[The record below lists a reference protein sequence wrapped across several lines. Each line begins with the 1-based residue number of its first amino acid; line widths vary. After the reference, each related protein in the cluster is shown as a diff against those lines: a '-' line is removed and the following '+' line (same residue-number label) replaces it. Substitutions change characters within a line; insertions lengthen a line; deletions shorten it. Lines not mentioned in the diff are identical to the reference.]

1 MTGPYPPEY
10 GAGPVGPQIYAP
22 QPYPENVAVAVPGNA
37 AATAAVSET
46 AVVAARRRGGDRSRG
61 GRSTGHR
68 NCFRARATTM
78 ASRRTALTDASAK
91 AAIQEYLDALS
102 KGDDQTVAR
111 HTLCGL
117 FDAVKEHRSDLALAS
132 LSSDAFRKQYSRAE
146 VTSIDKMV
154 LWSPNQAQVL
164 FTMRV
169 APATGST
176 REPAAETTR
185 NRPSLSYWPRTT
197 RSWCAPTC
205 RGRPVSS
212 DAGAAPAATPQLNE
226 SPQAQDPVAFGLSIV
241 KPCFSMVSTKSIVA
255 PWT

>member
-10 GAGPVGPQIYAP
+10 GAGPVGPQMYGA
-22 QPYPENVAVAVPGNA
+22 QPYPENVPSPYPAMLPPPVQYPKRRWWRLVAA
-37 AATAAVSET
+37 
-46 AVVAARRRGGDRSRG
+46 AVVAVVVVAALV
-61 GRSTGHR
+61 T
-68 NCFRARATTM
+68 AIVL
-78 ASRRTALTDASAK
+78 ASRNDNASSHTELTDASAK
-91 AAIQEYLDALS
+91 AAIQEYLDALT

-146 VTSIDKMV
+146 VTSVDKMV

-176 REPAAETTR
+176 RDQPPKEEEQAVAQLLAQDNEI
-185 NRPSLSYWPRTT
+185 LVCSYLPRT
-197 RSWCAPTC
+197 S
-205 RGRPVSS
+205 G
-212 DAGAAPAATPQLNE
+212 QY
-226 SPQAQDPVAFGLSIV
+226 
-241 KPCFSMVSTKSIVA
+241 
-255 PWT
+255 

>member
-1 MTGPYPPEY
+1 MTGPYPPDY
-10 GAGPVGPQIYAP
+10 GAGPVGPQMYAP
-22 QPYPENVAVAVPGNA
+22 QPYPENVPSPYPSMLPPPLQYPKRRWWRPVAAVAL
-37 AATAAVSET
+37 AV
-46 AVVAARRRGGDRSRG
+46 AVVAAV
-61 GRSTGHR
+61 
-68 NCFRARATTM
+68 ATAIVF
-78 ASRRTALTDASAK
+78 ASRDDNASGHSALTDSSAK

-169 APATGST
+169 APASGST
-176 REPAAETTR
+176 RDQTPPKNEEQAIAQLLAQDNEI
-185 NRPSLSYWPRTT
+185 LVCSYLPRT
-197 RSWCAPTC
+197 
-205 RGRPVSS
+205 
-212 DAGAAPAATPQLNE
+212 AGQY
-226 SPQAQDPVAFGLSIV
+226 
-241 KPCFSMVSTKSIVA
+241 
-255 PWT
+255 

>member
-10 GAGPVGPQIYAP
+10 GPGPVGPQMYAP
-22 QPYPENVAVAVPGNA
+22 QPYPENVPSPYPSMLPPPVQYPKRRWWRPVAIAVLALV
-37 AATAAVSET
+37 
-46 AVVAARRRGGDRSRG
+46 VVAALV
-61 GRSTGHR
+61 T
-68 NCFRARATTM
+68 AIIL
-78 ASRRTALTDASAK
+78 ASRDDNASSQTGLTDASAQ

-102 KGDDQTVAR
+102 RGDDETVAR

-154 LWSPNQAQVL
+154 QWSPNQAQVL

-176 REPAAETTR
+176 RDQPPKDEEQAVAQL
-185 NRPSLSYWPRTT
+185 LSQDNEILVCSYLPRT
-197 RSWCAPTC
+197 
-205 RGRPVSS
+205 
-212 DAGAAPAATPQLNE
+212 AGHY
-226 SPQAQDPVAFGLSIV
+226 
-241 KPCFSMVSTKSIVA
+241 
-255 PWT
+255 

>member
-10 GAGPVGPQIYAP
+10 GAGPVGPQMYAP
-22 QPYPENVAVAVPGNA
+22 QPYPENVPSPYPSMLPPPVHYPK
-37 AATAAVSET
+37 
-46 AVVAARRRGGDRSRG
+46 RRRWLPVAIAALALLVIAGLV
-61 GRSTGHR
+61 TAIV
-68 NCFRARATTM
+68 F
-78 ASRRTALTDASAK
+78 ASRDDTASNQTGLTDASAQ

-102 KGDDQTVAR
+102 QGDDETVAR

-154 LWSPNQAQVL
+154 QWSPNQAQVL

-176 REPAAETTR
+176 RYQPPKDEEQAVAQLLTQDNEI
-185 NRPSLSYWPRTT
+185 LVCSYLPRT
-197 RSWCAPTC
+197 
-205 RGRPVSS
+205 
-212 DAGAAPAATPQLNE
+212 AGQY
-226 SPQAQDPVAFGLSIV
+226 
-241 KPCFSMVSTKSIVA
+241 
-255 PWT
+255 